1 MQGKFLMK
9 ALSPMGFRIRDGI
22 SAGVADM
29 LAAAAAAANWYSG
42 SDLHMMMLCDV
53 CS

>member
-29 LAAAAAAANWYSG
+29 LAAAANWYPG

-53 CS
+53 SS